1 MNAPRLSRWTRVLSV
16 LAVASLLGV
25 AQDPWPAA
33 AQEPNPFDP
42 AAFAI
47 GLELVADGLDQPVHV
62 ADPGDGSG
70 RLFVVEQPGRIRIVR
85 DGAVVAEPFLDI
97 VDLVE
102 SEGSEQGLL
111 SVAFDPD
118 FPENGSFYVGYT
130 ARSGEGA
137 GDNTVARYR
146 VAADDPD
153 RADPDSGEVLL
164 AVADPFRNHNGGL
177 VLFGPDGYLYVGM
190 GDGGSRGDPEGNG
203 QNPHTLLGN
212 ILRLDVRGEGG
223 EEPYAIPPDNP
234 FVDGEGG
241 RPEIWAY
248 GLRNPWRFSFDRAT
262 GDLYIAD
269 VGQGRGRRSTSS
281 RPPATAA
288 RTTAGT
294 SWKGRPAT
302 RSTRARHGVDAASG
316 RVRDGRVRLRR
327 DRRVRLPRRSGP
339 GAGRRLPLR
348 RLLLRTRL
356 GSGARRE
363 RAVGP
368 VGTGRDGAEHQLLR
382 RGCRRR
388 ALRHGPQWWPLSRD
402 GRGIG
407 RTGNHISTTR

>member
-1 MNAPRLSRWTRVLSV
+1 MNAPRLSRWTCVLSV
-16 LAVASLLGV
+16 LAVASSLGV

-42 AAFAI
+42 AAFAV

-62 ADPGDGSG
+62 ADPSDGSG

-85 DGAVVAEPFLDI
+85 DREVVAEPFLDI

-111 SVAFDPD
+111 SVAFAPD
-118 FPENGSFYVGYT
+118 FSETGTFYVGYT

-164 AVADPFRNHNGGL
+164 AVPDPFRNHNGGL
-177 VLFGPDGYLYVGM
+177 VLFGPDGSLYVGL

-203 QNPHTLLGN
+203 QNAHTLLGSL
-212 ILRLDVRGEGG
+212 LRLDVRSEGG

-234 FVDGEGG
+234 FADGEGG
-241 RPEIWAY
+241 RPEVWAY

-262 GDLYIAD
+262 GDLYVAD
-269 VGQGRGRRSTSS
+269 VGQG
-281 RPPATAA
+281 A
-288 RTTAGT
+288 REEVNFQ
-294 SWKGRPAT
+294 P
-302 RSTRARHGVDAASG
+302 AASDGGENYGWNIMEGTTCYAVAPCDDTGLTLPVTEYATGEFGCAVTGGYVYRGEAVPELDGVYLFADYCSGLLWGLG
-316 RVRDGRVRLRR
+316 RD
-327 DRRVRLPRRSGP
+327 
-339 GAGRRLPLR
+339 
-348 RLLLRTRL
+348 
-356 GSGARRE
+356 GSGAWVLS
-363 RAVGP
+363 AP
-368 VGTGRDGAEHQLLR
+368 VETGLNISSFGEDAAGELYVTVHNGGLYRVTGGA
-382 RGCRRR
+382 
-388 ALRHGPQWWPLSRD
+388 
-402 GRGIG
+402 
-407 RTGNHISTTR
+407 